1 MTWLNTTNS
10 TPETSSRFVELP
22 ITEECGVLHHLLG
35 IETLESK
42 SFLNPQDQEHLDFN
56 HSDLERSVLNGIT
69 YLVVTTNC
77 TTVKME
83 MTTTNFKTLVLLMN
97 TQDSLLVQ
105 FTTTR
110 YLLPTLVEQL
120 CLFLED

>member
-10 TPETSSRFVELP
+10 TLETSSRSVELP
-22 ITEECGVLHHLLG
+22 ITEECGVLHHLHG

-42 SFLNPQDQEHLDFN
+42 SFLNPQDLEHLDFN

-69 YLVVTTNC
+69 YLVVATNC

-97 TQDSLLVQ
+97 TKDSLLVQ

-110 YLLPTLVEQL
+110 YPLPTLVEQL